1 MKRNKT
7 RFPPLLLPIP
17 GLNSKFARK
26 LRHSSFSTDEED
38 KQKSVPSDVLGGCRV
53 PIGKARCNLT
63 PS

>member
-7 RFPPLLLPIP
+7 RSHSPLSP
-17 GLNSKFARK
+17 NSWAEQQVGQ

-38 KQKSVPSDVLGGCRV
+38 KQKSVPSDALGGCRV
-53 PIGKARCNLT
+53 PIEKARCNLT